1 MPEVY
6 IPQAQDPWRFTH
18 AVLRTDAAHAA
29 TLPAV
34 VRETMT
40 RVDPRLPLDHFVW
53 MDDLVAAAVAP
64 VRFQMVLLAFFA
76 FVALLLSLICIY
88 GVMSYA
94 VSLRVNELGLRM
106 ALGAAPRD
114 LVWLVVREAMTP
126 ALVGIAVGLAIAASL
141 ARWLQ
146 SQFSAIDATDPL
158 TLGIVT
164 ALLVAVAWFACYLP
178 ARRAT
183 KVDPLITLRA

>member
-1 MPEVY
+1 MRV
-6 IPQAQDPWRFTH
+6 I
-18 AVLRTDAAHAA
+18 VSRTDAAHAA
-29 TLPAV
+29 TLPAM

-40 RVDPRLPLDHFVW
+40 RIDPRLPLDHFVW
-53 MDDLVAAAVAP
+53 LDDLVAAAVAP
-64 VRFQMVLLAFFA
+64 VRFQMVLLGFFA
-76 FVALLLSLICIY
+76 LVALLLSLICIY

-126 ALVGIAVGLAIAASL
+126 ALIGIVAGLAIAANL
-141 ARWLQ
+141 AHWLQ
-146 SQFSAIDATDPL
+146 AQFSAIDATDPL

-164 ALLVAVAWFACYLP
+164 VLLLAVAWFACYLP